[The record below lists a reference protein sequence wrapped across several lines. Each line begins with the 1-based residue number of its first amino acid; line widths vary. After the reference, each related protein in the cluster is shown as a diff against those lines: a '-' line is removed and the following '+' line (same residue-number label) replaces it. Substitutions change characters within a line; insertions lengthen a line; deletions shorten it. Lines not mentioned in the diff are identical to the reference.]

1 MPEAITYGR
10 EEEDS
15 SLVTAVVKGD
25 NNAFRRLVTRY
36 EKLVVGI
43 VYKMIA
49 RKEDCE
55 DLCQDVFLKVY
66 ERIGTFRFQSKLSTW
81 IGSIAFN
88 TCVNFL
94 QKRKQLLLEDLRKPK
109 SDDDEPAS
117 HIEMTFQDIGTAAD
131 ERIISKEREQ
141 VLLKSI
147 EELSVI
153 QKTVLYLFHQMDLS
167 LQEISE
173 LTDLPTSTV
182 KSHLFRARKKLRE
195 QMNKY

>member
-1 MPEAITYGR
+1 MPEATTYGR
-10 EEEDS
+10 DEEDI

-25 NNAFRRLVTRY
+25 TGAFRKLISRY

-43 VYKMIA
+43 VYKMIS

-66 ERIGTFRFQSKLSTW
+66 ERIGTFRFQAKLSTW

-94 QKRKQLLLEDLRKPK
+94 EKRKPVLLGDLKKAGDEDEENESYTEL
-109 SDDDEPAS
+109 
-117 HIEMTFQDIGTAAD
+117 TFQDLDSAPD
-131 ERIISKEREQ
+131 EKLLNKEREQ
-141 VLLKSI
+141 VLLMSI

-167 LQEISE
+167 LQEISN
-173 LTDLPTSTV
+173 LTNLPTSTV

-195 QMNKY
+195 QINKY